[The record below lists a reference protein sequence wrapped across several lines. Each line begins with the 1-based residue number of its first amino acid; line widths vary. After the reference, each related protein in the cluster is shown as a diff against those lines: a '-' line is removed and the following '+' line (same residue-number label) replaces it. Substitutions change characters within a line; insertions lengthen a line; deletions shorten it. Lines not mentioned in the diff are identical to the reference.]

1 MDYTFLSPRNDPK
14 IRKERKKEKKEGR
27 NYSANEKSRKV
38 VVGRATGSAI
48 PVDRCQS
55 VARSLKVESPPTRN
69 SVEPR

>member
-14 IRKERKKEKKEGR
+14 IRKERKEGR